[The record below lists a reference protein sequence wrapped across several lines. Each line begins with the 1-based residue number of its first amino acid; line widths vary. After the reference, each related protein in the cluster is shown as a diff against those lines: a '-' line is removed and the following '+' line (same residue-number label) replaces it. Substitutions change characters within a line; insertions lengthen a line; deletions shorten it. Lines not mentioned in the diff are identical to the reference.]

1 MSIRI
6 PFVTAVLVFAS
17 VGASAQTTI
26 NVPADY
32 PTIQQAIN
40 ASADGDTVLVSAG
53 TYYEQ
58 IDFGAHQITVMSAD
72 GPAATTIDATFLG
85 PVVTFGSA
93 ATRQAVLQGFT
104 ITRGQGQ
111 LFAGGIAVSEGSPT
125 IRGNIVQGNVGGAL
139 GNGISLYFSSA
150 LVVGNTVTQNE
161 SASGSSGGG
170 GGGGMSVGG
179 DPCGNSTCGAEVIG
193 NVITQ
198 NSADNFDSGGG
209 IDINAAG
216 YVKIIGNTISN
227 NSAPDFGGGISMVN
241 SVNAQIEN
249 NLIVGNSAGTS
260 GGGIYMSVPSGTR
273 GPFVIN
279 NTIADNSAPAGSAIY
294 AGGFDL
300 SSRVVNNILVATPGS
315 SALECDDTYDSHPPI
330 VIANDAFVTGGAVAY
345 AGVCAS
351 AAENSGNISEQ
362 PIFMPGSYRL
372 AFGSPGIDA
381 GMNAF
386 STQSVDILGEPR
398 IADGN
403 LDGTAIIDM
412 GAYEW
417 TDEVFANGF
426 EP

>member
-1 MSIRI
+1 MSIRLFFLCI
-6 PFVTAVLVFAS
+6 VLVSAS

-32 PTIQQAIN
+32 PTIQQAID
-40 ASADGDTVLVSAG
+40 ASADGDTVLVAAG

-72 GPAATTIDATFLG
+72 GPATTTIDGTFLG
-85 PVVTFGSA
+85 PVVTFGIAS
-93 ATRQAVLQGFT
+93 TRQAVLQGFT

-111 LFAGGIAVSEGSPT
+111 TFAGGIAVSEGSPT
-125 IRGNIVQGNVGGAL
+125 IRGNIVQGNIGEGQ

-161 SASGSSGGG
+161 TASGFSGGG
-170 GGGGMSVGG
+170 GGGGIGVGG

-193 NVITQ
+193 NLITQ
-198 NSADNFDSGGG
+198 NTTNNFDSGGG

-216 YVKIIGNTISN
+216 YVKIIGNTITN
-227 NSAPDFGGGISMVN
+227 NSVPNFGGGISMVN

-249 NLIVGNSAGTS
+249 NLIVGNTAGTS

-279 NTIADNSAPAGSAIY
+279 NTIANNSAPSGSAIY

-300 SSRVVNNILVATPGS
+300 SSRIINNILVATPGS
-315 SALECDDTYDSHPPI
+315 SALECDDTYDSHPPT
-330 VIANDAFVTGGAVAY
+330 VVANDAFVTSGAVAY

-351 AAENSGNISEQ
+351 AAGNSGNISEQ
-362 PIFMPGSYRL
+362 PVFIPGSYRL

-386 STQSVDILGEPR
+386 STQPVDILGEAR
-398 IADGN
+398 IVDGN
-403 LDGTAIIDM
+403 FDGTAIIDM

-417 TDEVFANGF
+417 ADKVFANGF